1 MFEYI
6 KAKIRLFL
14 KKEAEEITDAKRKG
28 ECLLELANIFQ
39 TNQHDPWAHLATIT
53 TALEK
58 VSLGEE
64 AVRFELRDGTIM
76 GVRFEGKCVA
86 TIMAKEVVFH
96 HPVVELMTEWI
107 NIHLRYP
114 VKN

>member
-14 KKEAEEITDAKRKG
+14 KKETEEMTDAKRKG
-28 ECLLELANIFQ
+28 ECLLELANVFQ
-39 TNQHDPWAHLATIT
+39 TDQHDPWSHLATLT

-64 AVRFELRDGTIM
+64 AVRFELRDGTPIK
-76 GVRFEGKCVA
+76 VRFEDGRVVV
-86 TIMAKEVVFH
+86 IMAKE
-96 HPVVELMTEWI
+96 
-107 NIHLRYP
+107 NIHIYPVIEQMIEWVSIHKRYP
-114 VKN
+114 VQN